1 MREAKREATTAK
13 ESSHEAKKAQT
24 QAGKQRKKGAHTDQV
39 KMRAVSKRES
49 KEEDDFVA
57 ESKLSSTQESD
68 NVCPACGGTEEDT
81 DSDWILACNTC
92 SQWYHIACTGIPQN
106 IHDDSLDS
114 LN

>member
-24 QAGKQRKKGAHTDQV
+24 QAGKQRKKGAYTDQV
-39 KMRAVSKRES
+39 KMKAVSKRES

-68 NVCPACGGTEEDT
+68 NVCPVCG
-81 DSDWILACNTC
+81 DWILACNSC